1 MARRKPVELATRS
14 FKNQGL
20 ATDYFMAMLNRYRP
34 GDRVSDADALDLA
47 ALLERHPEY
56 KTKVGGGVDHFEV
69 MKDKKHGSQCFRV
82 VRADGSGS
90 EFSYYSCISGNPPT
104 RKQEVSRAFREV
116 VRFDLYNARD
126 KFIAEHADQ
135 DGLFTCAV
143 TGERI
148 SREDGHIDHRA
159 PTTFE
164 VIVTMFLAARGMSL
178 DQVPI
183 TKGQDDQVSP
193 EITDKNLAE
202 DFRKFHARVAQL
214 DFVKKNIHLAQAPRQ
229 RIKRSRMKVEVG
241 T

>member
-1 MARRKPVELATRS
+1 MPRIKPVELATRS

-20 ATDYFMAMLNRYRP
+20 ATEYFRAMLARYRP
-34 GDRVSDADALDLA
+34 GDRVNDADSLDLS

-56 KTKVGGGVDHFEV
+56 KKKVGNGVDHFEV
-69 MKDKKHGSQCFRV
+69 MKDKKHGSHCFRV

-90 EFSYYSCISGNPPT
+90 EFSYPCCITGKPPT

-116 VRFDLYNARD
+116 IRFDLYKARD

-148 SREDGHIDHRA
+148 SRDDGHIDHRA
-159 PTTFE
+159 PLTFE
-164 VIVTMFLAARGMSL
+164 VIVTTFLESRGLSL

-193 EITDKNLAE
+193 EITDTNLAE
-202 DFRKFHARVAQL
+202 EFRKYHAGIARL

-229 RIKRSRMKVEVG
+229 RIKAGRMKIEA
-241 T
+241 